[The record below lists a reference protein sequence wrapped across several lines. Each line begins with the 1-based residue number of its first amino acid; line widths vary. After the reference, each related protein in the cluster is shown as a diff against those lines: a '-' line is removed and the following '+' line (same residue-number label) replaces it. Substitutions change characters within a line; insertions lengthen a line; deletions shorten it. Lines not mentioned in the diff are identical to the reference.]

1 MAQRLTFIVVA
12 IMSILLLVFTASRT
26 LDLLQTMLPTGQQS
40 AFAYLGLVAFDGGL
54 LGWSFFFAH
63 GARGQY
69 QRAIALLMVIL
80 SLIAVGISTV
90 ADLYLSAASKGLVSA
105 LSEGQRLAV
114 LLAVGGIICA
124 NITAFF
130 LVHITDPDRLRAMAT
145 ESARDV
151 IHAETLRQISQVAP
165 IVAAQVAP
173 QLTRQWVVDTCQ
185 QLIPGS
191 STSPAPLRTVDA
203 APAVNIPQPAV
214 SPQGQAQPVAPP
226 ATQHGKRGFFRWL
239 KGAQP
244 HQPQTSPPPVPPQPA
259 RRTRP
264 ATAKQRAIA
273 RYEGHRRLRHGSR
286 PPRARASH
294 QEGTSSTANG
304 APFRG

>member
-1 MAQRLTFIVVA
+1 MAQRLTFIIVA

-26 LDLLQTMLPTGQQS
+26 LDLLQTMLPAGQQS

-90 ADLYLSAASKGLVSA
+90 ADLYISAASKGLVSA

-114 LLAVGGIICA
+114 LLAVGGVICA

-191 STSPAPLRTVDA
+191 STSPAALRTVDA
-203 APAVNIPQPAV
+203 APSVNIPQPEVAT
-214 SPQGQAQPVAPP
+214 QGQAQPVAPP
-226 ATQHGKRGFFRWL
+226 ATQNGKRSFFRWL
-239 KGAQP
+239 KGEKP
-244 HQPQTSPPPVPPQPA
+244 HQPQTISQPAQPQPT
-259 RRTRP
+259 RRIRP
-264 ATAKQRAIA
+264 AAANQQAIA
-273 RYEGHRRLRHGSR
+273 RYEGHRRVRRITR
-286 PPRARASH
+286 PPNPRASN
-294 QEGTSSTANG
+294 QEGTSYTGNG
-304 APFRG
+304 EPFRG